1 LNDGIER
8 YQGIA
13 NTIVQL
19 FPFHGSVVMRSS
31 LPSRQT
37 VMKKS
42 HLLILPVFAFL
53 AFAAANAVA
62 QQSSAGTAPVHAVVT
77 VEAHKELENRCIN
90 TIRILSA
97 DAVQKANAFHHG
109 NHGRVMGLRWQDAA
123 EAKWKELS
131 AHWAQRRLQRAGSH
145 GNRGRRKGVL
155 TCFNWREQIW
165 QTIAELYTQDR
176 EKWKSSPLTFLS

>member
-42 HLLILPVFAFL
+42 HLLILAVFAFL

-109 NHGRVMGLRWQDAA
+109 NHGRVMVFAGRMPLKRNGKNCRRTGLSGGSREQDHTVA
-123 EAKWKELS
+123 EAGAK
-131 AHWAQRRLQRAGSH
+131 A
-145 GNRGRRKGVL
+145 
-155 TCFNWREQIW
+155 F
-165 QTIAELYTQDR
+165 
-176 EKWKSSPLTFLS
+176 